1 MNLSH
6 LHFHLDDR
14 AAVLEKMAFRQSK
27 TFIPNVGGLQIAVV
41 QSLQIRFECPEEH
54 FLAMKRENYL
64 LSFLIGWV
72 SYKTYV
78 RFCESKIS
86 RFISPLLR
94 LEEGRLLG
102 KMLKT
107 KAGGIWGFSF
117 PSSLFPTIYQN
128 FISTLAGVFL
138 FSFYNFK
145 VNFATHST
153 WAVCG
158 NISTGWI

>member
-1 MNLSH
+1 
-6 LHFHLDDR
+6 
-14 AAVLEKMAFRQSK
+14 MAFRQSK

-86 RFISPLLR
+86 RFISPFTPFR
-94 LEEGRLLG
+94 GRETSRENVKNKG
-102 KMLKT
+102 WRV
-107 KAGGIWGFSF
+107 WGFSF

-128 FISTLAGVFL
+128 FISTLSGVFL

-153 WAVCG
+153 CVE
-158 NISTGWI
+158 

>member
-1 MNLSH
+1 
-6 LHFHLDDR
+6 
-14 AAVLEKMAFRQSK
+14 MAFRQSK

-41 QSLQIRFECPEEH
+41 QSLQIHFECPEEH

-86 RFISPLLR
+86 RFISPFTPFR
-94 LEEGRLLG
+94 GRETSRENVKNKG
-102 KMLKT
+102 WRDKV
-107 KAGGIWGFSF
+107 FPF

-145 VNFATHST
+145 VSLATHST
-153 WAVCG
+153 CVVCG
-158 NISTGWI
+158 NISTGCTSIV